1 MMVQIVEDS
10 KKVEQ
15 QAISSENEAQQA
27 YAVLVTDAAA
37 AIKALETSIN
47 EKSDGLA
54 QAKSQKE
61 YEESSETATTGTLE
75 DLLDYKADLHAQ
87 CDFILKN
94 FDLRQKA
101 RLDEIE
107 AINKAKAFLSG
118 MN

>member
-61 YEESSETATTGTLE
+61 YEESSETSTTGTLE
-75 DLLDYKADLHAQ
+75 DLLDYKADLHEQ

-94 FDLRQKA
+94 FDIRQKA
-101 RLDEIE
+101 RLQEIE
-107 AINKAKAFLSG
+107 AIQKAKAFLG
-118 MN
+118 